1 MSEENKEVK
10 KEEVKPAEAKVEAK
24 PVEAPKAAEVKT
36 EAAKP
41 AEAKVDTKPA
51 DATKAAETAKP
62 EAAKKEEAKAEAKP
76 VVADGTP
83 RAPSQESKDAA
94 AEVRNRQAPRGPR
107 GPRGQGGPGGGQ
119 GGPGG
124 GNRRP
129 GGPGGQGGGHGK
141 RRRSDE
147 PEQSEYTEKVVQV
160 RRVTKV
166 VKGGK
171 KLSFRVS
178 VIIGNEKGKV
188 GVGVGKAAEVLIAI
202 KKAISDAKKKIVEIS
217 TTGSSISHTVYG
229 IAGGSKVLLKPA
241 GDGTG
246 IIAGGT
252 ARIVLELA
260 GVGDILAKSQGSKSS
275 LNVARATIEALQQ
288 LRSFKEVAAIRGLS
302 IKEMLF

>member
-1 MSEENKEVK
+1 
-10 KEEVKPAEAKVEAK
+10 
-24 PVEAPKAAEVKT
+24 
-36 EAAKP
+36 
-41 AEAKVDTKPA
+41 
-51 DATKAAETAKP
+51 
-62 EAAKKEEAKAEAKP
+62 EEAKAEAKP

-107 GPRGQGGPGGGQ
+107 GQGGPGGGQ
-119 GGPGG
+119 GGSGG